1 MDTLK
6 ILAQTSPAANTLTTC
21 YTVPAA
27 TSTVISSIIVCNT
40 NSTSQTFR
48 ISLAIAGASDTQS
61 QYIYYDLPIAA
72 NDTFV
77 ATIGVSMATTDVLR
91 VQASSTLINFILTG
105 DQIS

>member
-6 ILAQTSPAANTLTTC
+6 ILAQTSPIANTLTAC

-40 NSTSQTFR
+40 NSTAQTFR
-48 ISLAIAGASDTQS
+48 ISLAIGGASDATS
-61 QYIYYDLPIAA
+61 QYIYYDLPIAG

-77 ATIGVSMATTDVLR
+77 ATMGVTLATTDVVR
-91 VQASSTLINFILTG
+91 VQANSTLVNFVLTG
-105 DQIS
+105 DQLT